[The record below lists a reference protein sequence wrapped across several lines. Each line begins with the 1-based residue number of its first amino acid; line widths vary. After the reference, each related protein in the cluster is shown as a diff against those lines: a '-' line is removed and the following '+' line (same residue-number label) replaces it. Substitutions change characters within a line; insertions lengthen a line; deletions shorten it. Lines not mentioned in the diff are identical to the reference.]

1 MIIILFDLH
10 SNFTISLLNSGS
22 LIGDAIRNVEAVV
35 QSGLSTAE
43 GLAVDWIA
51 LKLVF
56 CIL

>member
-1 MIIILFDLH
+1 MAILFALIINP
-10 SNFTISLLNSGS
+10 NFFILLSNSGS

-51 LKLVF
+51 LK
-56 CIL
+56 